1 MESSVLKYDLIGQRQ
16 QRLEK
21 VAKLREMGID
31 PYPAK
36 ANRDLEVA
44 EVKNNYQRIKGKIVT
59 LAGRLTAIR
68 KHGKL
73 VFINIFDQTGSIQ
86 ILLRDDWLLPTSKE
100 TQTLGFADL
109 SLLDLGD
116 IVEIHGEVN
125 KSKTGEISVFA
136 KTVRILTKAIR
147 PLPNT
152 LADKE
157 QQFRRR
163 YLDLLINPEKKE
175 RFLRKSKFF
184 EANRNFLVKHG
195 FTEVETPVL
204 EHITGGADARP
215 FETYHNDLDQN
226 FYLRISTELYQKRL
240 IGGGFEKI
248 FTIGPNFRNEGLS
261 DEHLQEFYQVE
272 WYWAYATYKEN
283 MELVKEMFRY
293 IAKNV
298 YGKTK
303 FSTRGHEF
311 DLAKDWQLI
320 DYPVI
325 IKEKFAIDV
334 FKDSDDK
341 IREVIK
347 KQNLELTGVLN
358 RNRMIDNLW
367 KLIRKNISGPAFLIN
382 VPKFISPLAKSK
394 PEEPELTERF
404 QVIISGSELGNGYSE
419 LNDPQDQL
427 KRFVEQQKLRE
438 AGDEEAHMM
447 DIDYVEMLEYGMP
460 PTSGYGHSERLFWFL
475 EDVSSREGTLFPQLK
490 FELEN
495 NTKKIYQE
503 ISDYIDPTVK
513 VPGKEIDKKAKLTI
527 DKSVKAKW
535 PSIAVGYAEIHGVKI
550 TKKHPELEEL
560 KVKTLTEFKDL
571 DLESLNKMPEILS
584 YRKMYKDMG
593 VDWHS
598 RRPSP
603 EALLRRIIQGKGLYT
618 VNTCVD
624 AYNLI
629 VIRNHVSIGAFDLD
643 KVAFP
648 TDLNIAQGG
657 EKIRLLLDKKDTELE
672 RGEVAYFDRKGPYN
686 LDFNYRDADR
696 TKVTEETVNLVI
708 NIDGVYEIS
717 SEQIEKTLQETVEII
732 IRFCGGKVR
741 RVKVIT

>member
-1 MESSVLKYDLIGQRQ
+1 MIGNSNS
-16 QRLEK
+16 
-21 VAKLREMGID
+21 A
-31 PYPAK
+31 
-36 ANRDLEVA
+36 
-44 EVKNNYQRIKGKIVT
+44 
-59 LAGRLTAIR
+59 
-68 KHGKL
+68 
-73 VFINIFDQTGSIQ
+73 
-86 ILLRDDWLLPTSKE
+86 
-100 TQTLGFADL
+100 
-109 SLLDLGD
+109 
-116 IVEIHGEVN
+116 
-125 KSKTGEISVFA
+125 
-136 KTVRILTKAIR
+136 
-147 PLPNT
+147 
-152 LADKE
+152 
-157 QQFRRR
+157 
-163 YLDLLINPEKKE
+163 
-175 RFLRKSKFF
+175 
-184 EANRNFLVKHG
+184 EANRKFLVEHG
-195 FTEVETPVL
+195 FIEIETPVL

-215 FETYHNDLDQN
+215 FVTYHNDLDQN

-248 FTIGPNFRNEGLS
+248 FTVGPNFRNEGLS

-438 AGDEEAHMM
+438 AGDEEAQMM

-672 RGEVAYFDRKGPYN
+672 RGEVAYFDRRGPYN

>member
-1 MESSVLKYDLIGQRQ
+1 
-16 QRLEK
+16 
-21 VAKLREMGID
+21 
-31 PYPAK
+31 
-36 ANRDLEVA
+36 
-44 EVKNNYQRIKGKIVT
+44 
-59 LAGRLTAIR
+59 
-68 KHGKL
+68 
-73 VFINIFDQTGSIQ
+73 
-86 ILLRDDWLLPTSKE
+86 
-100 TQTLGFADL
+100 
-109 SLLDLGD
+109 
-116 IVEIHGEVN
+116 
-125 KSKTGEISVFA
+125 
-136 KTVRILTKAIR
+136 
-147 PLPNT
+147 
-152 LADKE
+152 
-157 QQFRRR
+157 
-163 YLDLLINPEKKE
+163 
-175 RFLRKSKFF
+175 
-184 EANRNFLVKHG
+184 
-195 FTEVETPVL
+195 
-204 EHITGGADARP
+204 
-215 FETYHNDLDQN
+215 
-226 FYLRISTELYQKRL
+226 
-240 IGGGFEKI
+240 
-248 FTIGPNFRNEGLS
+248 
-261 DEHLQEFYQVE
+261 
-272 WYWAYATYKEN
+272 
-283 MELVKEMFRY
+283 MELVKQMFRY

-325 IKEKFAIDV
+325 IKEKFGVDV
-334 FKDSDDK
+334 FNDSDEK

-347 KQNLELTGVLN
+347 KQNLELAGVLN

-382 VPKFISPLAKSK
+382 IPKFISPLAKSK
-394 PEEPELTERF
+394 PEDPELTERF
-404 QVIISGSELGNGYSE
+404 QIIIAGSELGNGYSE

-672 RGEVAYFDRKGPYN
+672 RGEVAYFDQKGPYN

>member
-438 AGDEEAHMM
+438 AGDEEAQMM

-672 RGEVAYFDRKGPYN
+672 RGEVAYFDQKGPYN

>member
-283 MELVKEMFRY
+283 MELVKQMFRY

-325 IKEKFAIDV
+325 IKEKFGVDV

-475 EDVSSREGTLFPQLK
+475 EDISSREGTLFPQLK

-495 NTKKIYQE
+495 NTKK
-503 ISDYIDPTVK
+503 T
-513 VPGKEIDKKAKLTI
+513 
-527 DKSVKAKW
+527 
-535 PSIAVGYAEIHGVKI
+535 
-550 TKKHPELEEL
+550 
-560 KVKTLTEFKDL
+560 
-571 DLESLNKMPEILS
+571 
-584 YRKMYKDMG
+584 
-593 VDWHS
+593 
-598 RRPSP
+598 
-603 EALLRRIIQGKGLYT
+603 RII
-618 VNTCVD
+618 
-624 AYNLI
+624 
-629 VIRNHVSIGAFDLD
+629 
-643 KVAFP
+643 
-648 TDLNIAQGG
+648 
-657 EKIRLLLDKKDTELE
+657 
-672 RGEVAYFDRKGPYN
+672 
-686 LDFNYRDADR
+686 
-696 TKVTEETVNLVI
+696 
-708 NIDGVYEIS
+708 
-717 SEQIEKTLQETVEII
+717 
-732 IRFCGGKVR
+732 
-741 RVKVIT
+741 

>member
-1 MESSVLKYDLIGQRQ
+1 MENTILKYDLIGQRK

-21 VAKLREMGID
+21 VAKLRKMGIE
-31 PYPAK
+31 PYPSK
-36 ANRDLEVA
+36 ANRDHVISEVTDA
-44 EVKNNYQRIKGKIVT
+44 FQKFEGKNVT
-59 LAGRLTAIR
+59 LAGRLMAIR
-68 KHGKL
+68 EHGKL
-73 VFINIFDQTGSIQ
+73 VFINIVDHTGNIQ
-86 ILLRDDWLLPTSKE
+86 ILLRDDWMLPTNKE
-100 TQTLGFADL
+100 TQTLGFTDL

-116 IVEIHGEVN
+116 IVEVHGAVN

-136 KTVRILTKAIR
+136 KTIRILTKAIR

-152 LADKE
+152 LDDRE

-163 YLDLLINPEKKE
+163 YLDLLINPEKME

-184 EANRNFLVKHG
+184 EANRKFLVEHG
-195 FTEVETPVL
+195 FIEIETPVL

-215 FETYHNDLDQN
+215 FVTYHNDLDQN

-248 FTIGPNFRNEGLS
+248 FTVGPNFRNEGLS

-283 MELVKEMFRY
+283 MELVKQMFRY

-438 AGDEEAHMM
+438 AGDEEAQMM

-672 RGEVAYFDRKGPYN
+672 RGEVAYFDRRGPYN

>member
-438 AGDEEAHMM
+438 AGDEEAQMM